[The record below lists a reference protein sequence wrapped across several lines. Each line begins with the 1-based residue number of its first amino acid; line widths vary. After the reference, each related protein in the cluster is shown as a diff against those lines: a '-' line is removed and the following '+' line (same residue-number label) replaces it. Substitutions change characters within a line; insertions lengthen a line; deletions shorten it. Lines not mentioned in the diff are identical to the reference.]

1 MIGIKNKAKLFA
13 AVLVI
18 LFLVSAFFCGCSAK
32 RNIVKTDT
40 QESSSAV
47 FIEETADEPADEISK
62 EENKATTPGESI
74 SAPQEEKAPLSVQE
88 EKAEETEVIPE
99 EKPTEQNGHR
109 CTLSVRCDSLLNN
122 MSLLSEGKREI
133 VPADG
138 IIFPETTVEFFEG
151 ESVFNVLVRE
161 LKKKKIH
168 IEFVSTPM
176 YNSSYI
182 EGISNIYEFDCG
194 DNSGWLYKVNGQ
206 SPGCGSSQY
215 IIKDNDKIE
224 WIYSVNFSS
233 GA

>member
-18 LFLVSAFFCGCSAK
+18 LFLVSAFFCGCTAK
-32 RNIVKTDT
+32 RDIVKTDT

-47 FIEETADEPADEISK
+47 FIEETADESGK
-62 EENKATTPGESI
+62 EENKATTPDESI
-74 SAPQEEKAPLSVQE
+74 SAPQEGKESPAVQE
-88 EKAEETEVIPE
+88 EKAEESEVIPE

-138 IIFPETTVEFFEG
+138 IIFPETSVEFFEG

-168 IEFVSTPM
+168 IEFVTTPM
-176 YNSSYI
+176 YNSAYI

-194 DNSGWLYKVNGQ
+194 DNSGWLYKVNGK

-233 GA
+233 GAVGK